1 MGEHRHIPG
10 ASQKIFSP
18 ILDGL
23 ATPQQLPQLPTRS
36 RLSLHLEEFARARYV
51 WERFRHPSRLQG
63 HLASP
68 PLRQQN
74 PLRILAPK
82 RSLHGHVLTTR
93 HRVNPS
99 ALDRHPVHR
108 QQLQLTIRPTRA
120 RCPRHHR
127 ELLSFVH
134 LSPRPQAL
142 PVAPHL
148 NVPLS
153 NDIQQP
159 HVGPPRRECRL
170 HIHILPLF
178 EILERHTRIYA
189 LPIGGQTHQARI
201 AFRRGRGSKTGARR
215 NLRGRAQRSER
226 KDPRPKNLI
235 RKEARLRHTFIVTRG
250 NGRNIH
256 IILTH
261 HVHIA
266 RGKGGTINHQGKER
280 VAKGSLFRK
289 HQF

>member
-23 ATPQQLPQLPTRS
+23 ATPQQLPQLPTRR

-51 WERFRHPSRLQG
+51 WERFSHPSRLQG

-159 HVGPPRRECRL
+159 HVRIARGKYRL
-170 HIHILPLF
+170 HVHILSRAKTLKRRTA
-178 EILERHTRIYA
+178 LYG

-201 AFRRGRGSKTGARR
+201 ACRRSHGGKTDARR
-215 NLRGRAQRSER
+215 NR
-226 KDPRPKNLI
+226 
-235 RKEARLRHTFIVTRG
+235 
-250 NGRNIH
+250 
-256 IILTH
+256 
-261 HVHIA
+261 
-266 RGKGGTINHQGKER
+266 
-280 VAKGSLFRK
+280 
-289 HQF
+289 